1 MWNIRCNVYYLHLI
15 FTAFGLTGIIFLQ
28 SKTLIS
34 VFLGI
39 SRVHTTLFF
48 FFITC
53 LLWLIGTEAVDCPK
67 LSYLCTTI
75 FFFRSLTLLLMDINY
90 TCLHIEGLQE
100 LLPSKIWREN
110 YSFTYVDRHHLQD
123 NFNCL
128 TFYFKSGSEGIYD
141 LCKRFKCDF
150 HICLCRYFF
159 KSIFSL
165 LKTLQILP
173 LSWRKC
179 VKVSSTFLLT
189 GLLFLFL
196 L

>member
-1 MWNIRCNVYYLHLI
+1 M
-15 FTAFGLTGIIFLQ
+15 
-28 SKTLIS
+28 
-34 VFLGI
+34 
-39 SRVHTTLFF
+39 
-48 FFITC
+48 
-53 LLWLIGTEAVDCPK
+53 DCPK

-90 TCLHIEGLQE
+90 TCLHIEVLQE
-100 LLPSKIWREN
+100 LLPSKIWKEN

-128 TFYFKSGSEGIYD
+128 TFYFKSGSKGIYD
-141 LCKRFKCDF
+141 LCKCFKCDF
-150 HICLCRYFF
+150 HIGLCRYFF

-173 LSWRKC
+173 LLWRKC

-189 GLLFLFL
+189 GLGFLFL
-196 L
+196 CFKNIPWYRVRTSYL